1 VLEQS
6 RENDIVLITGGA
18 GYIGSAIASTF
29 ASYKSKLILVDFDKK
44 NLDRIKQKLHKKYKI
59 SIDTYICDLS
69 NQDMMNDLCQ
79 IINKKYKKIDTVI
92 NSVGIVGT
100 DGMQGW
106 NEKFENQSFDAW
118 NKCMQVNL
126 SSIFFMIQ
134 KIYKSL
140 EKSKKAS
147 ITNISSIYG
156 VVAPDWKIYE
166 NTNINNPAAYSVS
179 KAGIVH
185 MTKWLA
191 SALAPKIRVNAVS
204 PGGIFRNQQ
213 KLFVKKYIDK
223 TLLKRMA
230 IEDDIVG
237 PVVFLS
243 STSASYITGQ
253 NLIVD
258 GGWTIK

>member
-1 VLEQS
+1 MLVKS
-6 RENDIVLITGGA
+6 RENEIVLITGGA

-44 NLDRIKQKLHKKYKI
+44 NLDRVKHKLNKKYKI
-59 SIDTYICDLS
+59 YIDTHLCDLS
-69 NQDMMNDLCQ
+69 DQDMVNNLCKN
-79 IINKKYKKIDTVI
+79 INKKYKKIDTVI
-92 NSVGIVGT
+92 NSIGIVGT
-100 DGMQGW
+100 DDMQGW
-106 NEKFENQSFDAW
+106 NEQFENQSFDAW

-156 VVAPDWKIYE
+156 VVAPDWNIYE
-166 NTNINNPAAYSVS
+166 NTNINNPAAYSIS

-204 PGGIFRNQQ
+204 PGGVFRNQQ
-213 KLFVKKYIDK
+213 KIFVKKYIDK

-243 STSASYITGQ
+243 STAASYITGQ

>member
-1 VLEQS
+1 M
-6 RENDIVLITGGA
+6 N
-18 GYIGSAIASTF
+18 
-29 ASYKSKLILVDFDKK
+29 
-44 NLDRIKQKLHKKYKI
+44 KKYKI
-59 SIDTYICDLS
+59 SVDTYLCDLS
-69 NQDMMNDLCQ
+69 NQDMMINLCKD
-79 IINKKYKKIDTVI
+79 INKKYKKIDTVI

-100 DGMQGW
+100 DEMQGW
-106 NEKFENQSFDAW
+106 NEKFEKQSYDAW

-134 KIYKSL
+134 KIYKKL
-140 EKSKKAS
+140 EKSKNPS
-147 ITNISSIYG
+147 IINIASIYG
-156 VVAPDWKIYE
+156 VRAPDWYIYK

-191 SALAPKIRVNAVS
+191 SALAPKIRVNAIS